1 MYYNIIHVESV
12 DEHGNKII
20 NLQGVTTAPQYDDIA
35 PSDMS
40 MENQLK
46 AGIKQQRV
54 FSKSRSSLEN
64 ADKAESALYRDGDSI
79 VVSEPA
85 LVAESS
91 PVAEPSP
98 TVEPKTE

>member
-12 DEHGNKII
+12 DENGNTII
-20 NLQGVTTAPQYDDIA
+20 NLQGVTTVPQYDDIT

-54 FSKSRSSLEN
+54 STKSRSSLEN
-64 ADKAESALYRDGDSI
+64 ADRAESVLYAQGDSI
-79 VVSEPA
+79 NMPEVEAEVNYTPTSEPNN
-85 LVAESS
+85 
-91 PVAEPSP
+91 EPR
-98 TVEPKTE
+98 TE

>member
-20 NLQGVTTAPQYDDIA
+20 NLQGVTTAPQYDDIT

-40 MENQLK
+40 MENQIK

-54 FSKSRSSLEN
+54 STKSRSSLEN

-79 VVSEPA
+79 EVNEPTSTVEPTPVSEPT
-85 LVAESS
+85 
-91 PVAEPSP
+91 P